1 MSLFENKVEIPS
13 LERQVSENSQ
23 DSFVSDYCYDGETS
37 EENDDDYIE
46 GLQENKE
53 KHSSD
58 ATIVSLSDVL
68 RCFIKEAKQCS
79 HMCGISE
86 ALAMTMLRS
95 ASFDKDAVISEYFDG
110 ITKDHGGGMK
120 AAMSQVT
127 CGLSANDKVDVNT
140 CFICSDDAVKNEDF
154 ISLGCDHFYCRNCWE
169 HYPG

>member
-23 DSFVSDYCYDGETS
+23 DSFVSDYCADGETS
-37 EENDDDYIE
+37 EEKCDDDYIE

-68 RCFIKEAKQCS
+68 GNFIDRKAKQCS

-127 CGLSANDKVDVNT
+127 CGLSAK
-140 CFICSDDAVKNEDF
+140 
-154 ISLGCDHFYCRNCWE
+154 R
-169 HYPG
+169 